1 MAKSI
6 RQHRHKA
13 RILAMQALFQYDT
26 RGTERPTLEQLLTF
40 NWMDYAVPEEEQE
53 FARAIIRQTVE
64 HIDEIDT
71 QITERLVGWE
81 FSRLSPVNRAILRTG
96 VAQLKYMAQDA
107 DAPVVIDECIQLSRK
122 YDDVQSAAFVNGI
135 LDSVQR
141 GAAPGTGTPAKIPVL
156 KEKIRLKKPVA
167 KKSNPK

>member
-26 RGTERPTLEQLLTF
+26 RGTERPPLEQLLSF

-53 FARAIIRQTVE
+53 FARTIIRQTLE
-64 HIDEIDT
+64 HIDEIDR

-96 VAQLKYMAQDA
+96 VAQLKYMAQEA

-141 GAAPGTGTPAKIPVL
+141 GAAPGTGTAAKIPVL

-167 KKSNPK
+167 KKSDPK